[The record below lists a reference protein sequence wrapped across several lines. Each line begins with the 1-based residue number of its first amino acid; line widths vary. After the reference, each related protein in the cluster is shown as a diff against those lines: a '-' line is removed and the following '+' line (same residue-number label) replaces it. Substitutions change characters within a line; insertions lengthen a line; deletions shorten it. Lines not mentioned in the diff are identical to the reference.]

1 MKPKPKRNIENL
13 KDEKPK
19 SKTVEFIEVNTNNN
33 ITMKR
38 DFLYLEDVK
47 IAININHLEVSV
59 NLKRW
64 LLNQLKSSVERKRII
79 EVLEESAEMD
89 RHRLQKG
96 YKISIQFDEINWGR
110 KMDESSIAICL
121 ISSYLFFENRM
132 NKITILAA

>member
-96 YKISIQFDEINWGR
+96 YKISI
-110 KMDESSIAICL
+110 
-121 ISSYLFFENRM
+121 
-132 NKITILAA
+132 